1 MRALGERSEVERLVA
16 AGVALVGEVGRQAGR
31 DSGVDPGLLGSY
43 LDDLLANART
53 AARLSSAT
61 LDVYRDQGEAAAVG
75 GTGLAALLDLYL
87 SATWRLWD
95 EIGSRVERSSPASVA
110 VVAAALFRAADDA
123 AEAIAEGY
131 ERAQRRTVRLEE
143 SLRREFVDDLLAG
156 TASPETLRD
165 RAARFGFNLA
175 GTHHV
180 VVARTNRPLVD
191 AGPVQS
197 RIAAHVARSTGAGMG
212 VSDAIVSTKDGLLVC
227 IFPGDGTVLADDLA
241 RVLKTED
248 EGSWELGVG
257 RPGRGPGAV
266 VGSFHEAR
274 QSLDLE
280 ARLGRG
286 TAVARFEDLLPYRV
300 LVADQGLLAEM
311 VDAVL
316 GPLEAA
322 RGGGQP
328 LIDTIEAYIAAS
340 GNTSACARA
349 LHLTA
354 RAVTYR
360 IERVEELTGYS
371 LSTPEDRFVLEIA
384 IRARPLN
391 DTSHPNRSS
400 RADESPTRPV

>member
-1 MRALGERSEVERLVA
+1 MRASGERSEVERLVA
-16 AGVALVGEVGRQAGR
+16 SVVALVGEVGRHAGR
-31 DSGVDPGLLGSY
+31 DSGVDPDLLGSY
-43 LDDLLANART
+43 LDDLIANART
-53 AARLSSAT
+53 ASRLSSAT
-61 LDVYRDQGEAAAVG
+61 LDVYRDQGETAAIR

-95 EIGSRVERSSPASVA
+95 EIGSRVERSSPVSVA
-110 VVAAALFRAADDA
+110 DVAAALFRAADDA
-123 AEAIAEGY
+123 AEAVAEGY

-143 SLRREFVDDLLAG
+143 SARREFVDDLLAG
-156 TASPETLRD
+156 TAPAEALRD

-175 GTHHV
+175 GTHYV
-180 VVARTNRPLVD
+180 VVARTKRPLVD

-197 RIAAHVARSTGAGMG
+197 RIAAHMARGAGTGTG

-227 IFPGDGTVLADDLA
+227 VLPGDDTVPADDLA
-241 RVLKTED
+241 RVLETED

-266 VGSFHEAR
+266 VGSFNEAR

-286 TAVARFEDLLPYRV
+286 PAVARFENLLPYRV
-300 LVADQGLLAEM
+300 LVADQGLLAAM
-311 VDAVL
+311 VEAVL
-316 GPLEAA
+316 GPLDAA

-349 LHLTA
+349 LHLSA

-360 IERVEELTGYS
+360 LERIEDLTGYS
-371 LSTPEDRFVLEIA
+371 LSTPEDRFILELA
-384 IRARPLN
+384 IRARPLT
-391 DTSHPNRSS
+391 DASHPNRSS
-400 RADESPTRPV
+400 RGNGSAIWPV

>member
-1 MRALGERSEVERLVA
+1 MRASGERAEVERLVA
-16 AGVALVGEVGRQAGR
+16 SVVALVGDVGRQAGR
-31 DSGVDPGLLGSY
+31 DSAVDPDLLGSY
-43 LDDLLANART
+43 LDDLIASART
-53 AARLSSAT
+53 ASRPSSAT
-61 LDVYRDQGEAAAVG
+61 LEHYRDHGEAAAIQ

-87 SATWRLWD
+87 SATWRLWE
-95 EIGSRVERSSPASVA
+95 EIASRVERSSPISVA
-110 VVAAALFRAADDA
+110 GVAAALFRSADDA
-123 AEAIAEGY
+123 AAAIAEGY

-143 SLRREFVDDLLAG
+143 SLRREFIDDLLAG

-197 RIAAHVARSTGAGMG
+197 RIAAHMARTAGTGT
-212 VSDAIVSTKDGLLVC
+212 SDAIVSTKDGLLVC
-227 IFPGDGTVLADDLA
+227 VLPGEDTAPADDLA
-241 RVLKTED
+241 RVLETER
-248 EGSWELGVG
+248 EGAWELGVG

-266 VGSFHEAR
+266 VSSFHEAR

-280 ARLGRG
+280 ARLGRR
-286 TAVARFEDLLPYRV
+286 TAVARFENLLPYRV
-300 LVADQGLLAEM
+300 MVADHGLLAGM

-316 GPLEAA
+316 GPLETA

-349 LHLTA
+349 LHLSA

-360 IERVEELTGYS
+360 LERIEDLTGYS
-371 LSTPEDRFVLEIA
+371 LSKPEDRFVLELA
-384 IRARPLN
+384 IRARPLT
-391 DTSHPNRSS
+391 DTSHPNRSN
-400 RADESPTRPV
+400 RGDGPPTRHA